1 MVGDDKYMNDLLQLA
16 ADIKSLCNDSELLSE
31 TQAIAQAGSWK
42 RDLETG
48 ELIWSDEMFRI
59 LEIDK
64 ATTPASHKKF
74 LSMIHPE
81 DLDKI
86 KTAFNNSVTN
96 QEPWEMTH
104 RLLMPDGRIKW
115 VNECCETICDE
126 FDKPIFIAGTIQD
139 ITGRKLAEDA
149 LRESEQRWNL
159 ALDVGGYGLWEWNL
173 QTGEFVLS
181 KAGRAMFGF
190 ADDEIT
196 SSITECEARVHP
208 DDRLHWKEM
217 LHTLFH
223 NKLDKFS
230 IEYRIRGK
238 DRSWKWMLAHAIVT
252 SRAEDGLVLRMIG
265 TQADITSQKNTE
277 QELQFANS
285 VYQAIG
291 EVVMI
296 TDSSNRIIAVNHAF
310 TQLTGYALDEAIGKP
325 MNFMFSERHDEA
337 FKQAIWHKLNATGI
351 WEGEIWIRRK
361 NGEEHAEWQL
371 IHTIYD
377 NKGNVLKR
385 AALISD
391 VTDQKRTEETIR
403 RHAYYDP
410 LTGLPN
416 RRLFLDRLGLVIKKA
431 NRANFPIA
439 LLFIDLDHFK
449 EVNDKLGHEAGDSL
463 LHEAARRI
471 SACVRESDTVA
482 RLSGDEFTVIL
493 SELPD
498 TRHTDY
504 VAQKIVTRLA
514 MPYHIDGGIVHVSA
528 SIGIS
533 MFPND
538 ANEIHAL
545 MKNADLAMYDAK
557 SKGRNRFSHFNP
569 SRQMAEQPGFH
580 LINDLRGAMAARQF
594 RIYFQPIVDLS
605 TGRINKAETLI
616 RWQHPT
622 HGMVSPEDFIP
633 LAEDTGLINQ
643 IGDWVFKESARY
655 AKHWSKQFS
664 DDFQVNVN
672 MSAVQFDAEYNNFAA
687 KWPRQLQ
694 EIGLAGKN
702 LVVEIR
708 ERMMLNAEP
717 GFMDKLHLFRE
728 AGIQVAI
735 DDADMDYTSLSKYQ
749 KFDIDYL
756 KIDQPFRLDNMTDPN
771 GLALSEI
778 IVMAHKL
785 GFKVIAEGVETERQ
799 HELLTAA
806 KCDLAQGNLYSKPV
820 PPEEFEALLQQSVN
834 AQVRAEGGV
843 TIETSDDLLLT
854 ELEAAAFLQPHMPSK
869 SVKTWLA
876 HDRQSDPIIPFFL
889 IQGQPCYLESDLENF
904 VTHTLK
910 TSARFIRLNNRLYPE
925 RRNLQDRRR
934 HGNHRPL
941 GGDDSQH
948 GIKRR
953 RRGDLGLR
961 LHTDLEHRVGVG
973 LDRRSRSNQTVQ

>member
-1 MVGDDKYMNDLLQLA
+1 MVGDDKNMNALLQLA
-16 ADIKSLCNDSELLSE
+16 ADIKSLCNSSELLSE

-64 ATTPASHKKF
+64 ATTPASHNKF

-86 KTAFNNSVTN
+86 TIAFNNSVTN

-149 LRESEQRWNL
+149 LLESDQRWGL
-159 ALDVGGYGLWEWNL
+159 ALDAGGYGLWEWNL
-173 QTGEFVLS
+173 QTGKVVLS

-190 ADDEIT
+190 ADDEII
-196 SSITECEARVHP
+196 SDITECETRVHP
-208 DDRLHWKEM
+208 DDRVHWKEI

-223 NKLDKFS
+223 NKLDRFS
-230 IEYRIRGK
+230 IEYRVRGK
-238 DRSWKWMLAHAIVT
+238 GGSWKWLLAHGIVT
-252 SRAEDGLVLRMIG
+252 SRAGDGSVLRMIG
-265 TQADITSQKNTE
+265 TQSDITAQKNIE

-296 TDSSNRIIAVNHAF
+296 TDSSTSIIAVNQAF
-310 TQLTGYALDEAIGKP
+310 TQLTGYDPDEAIGKP
-325 MNFMFSERHDEA
+325 MNFMISERHDEA
-337 FKQAIWHKLNATGI
+337 FNQAIWNKLNATGI

-377 NKGNVLKR
+377 NKGDVLKR
-385 AALISD
+385 VALISD

-416 RRLFLDRLGLVIKKA
+416 RRLFDDRLGLELKKA
-431 NRANFPIA
+431 NRADLPIA

-463 LHEAARRI
+463 LLEAARRI
-471 SACVRESDTVA
+471 RACVRESDTVA

-504 VAQKIVTRLA
+504 VAQKIVTKLA
-514 MPYHIDGGIVHVSA
+514 IPYHINGEIVHVSA

-533 MFPND
+533 MFPDD
-538 ANEIHAL
+538 ANDISAL

-569 SRQMAEQPGFH
+569 SRQLAEQPGPH
-580 LINDLRGAMAARQF
+580 LINDLRGAVATRQF

-622 HGMVSPEDFIP
+622 RGMVGPEDFIP

-664 DDFQVNVN
+664 DDFQVSIN

-694 EIGLAGKN
+694 ETGVAGKN
-702 LVVEIR
+702 LAVEIR
-708 ERMMLNAEP
+708 ERMLLNAEP
-717 GFMDKLHLFRE
+717 GLMGKLHEFRK

-735 DDADMDYTSLSKYQ
+735 DDADMDSTSLSKYRN
-749 KFDIDYL
+749 FAIDYL
-756 KIDQPFRLDNMTDPN
+756 KIVQPYILDNMTDPN
-771 GLALSEI
+771 GLALSEV

-785 GFKVIAEGVETERQ
+785 GFKVIAEGVETQRQ

-806 KCDLAQGNLYSKPV
+806 KCDFAQGNFYSKPV
-820 PPEEFEALLQQSVN
+820 PPKEFEALLQQGLI
-834 AQVRAEGGV
+834 AQTRAEGGI
-843 TIETSDDLLLT
+843 TIETSDHLLLT
-854 ELEAAAFLQPHMPSK
+854 EQEAAAFLQPHMPSK
-869 SVKTWLA
+869 SVKTWLV

-889 IQGQPCYLESDLENF
+889 IQGQPCYLESDLEKF

-910 TSARFIRLNNRLYPE
+910 TSARFIRLNNSLYPD
-925 RRNLQDRRR
+925 RRNLLDRRKQVS
-934 HGNHRPL
+934 HRPL
-941 GGDDSQH
+941 GGGDLKY

-961 LHTDLEHRVGVG
+961 LHTDLEQRAGVG
-973 LDRRSRSNQTVQ
+973 LDRRSRSNQTAQ